1 MSEYS
6 IESCLDRLC
15 EKVSFLEDENKQLKN
30 EINAIKQK
38 QSLDIE
44 LIKSDIIDSLNKKLK
59 TDMILL
65 SNKIELVCKENSNL
79 KNDQKIFNETM
90 ILENKTVKSDIAYTK
105 TLAQISYN
113 KLKENEFLYYKNNK
127 NPYDSDDNSET
138 NNLETNNL
146 ETNNSEK

>member
-38 QSLDIE
+38 QSIDIE

-90 ILENKTVKSDIAYTK
+90 ILEIETVKSDIAYTK
-105 TLAQISYN
+105 NLSQISYN
-113 KLKENEFLYYKNNK
+113 KLTENGFLSNK
-127 NPYDSDDNSET
+127 NPYESDDENDNS
-138 NNLETNNL
+138 
-146 ETNNSEK
+146 